1 MQLNLCVVQKKNIFY
16 ADKETRIAH
25 GKKLGKKVPFSPLL
39 LFYNLFVCLLYS
51 STKNLLPVLP
61 FVGTMI
67 TFLLKYIV

>member
-1 MQLNLCVVQKKNIFY
+1 MQLNLYAVQKKNIFY

-39 LFYNLFVCLLYS
+39 LFYYLFVCLLYS
-51 STKNLLPVLP
+51 STKLLPVLP